1 MIKHFRFKALM
12 ASAILACAVGQAGAA
27 EVGGI
32 KFDDT
37 TKVAGKELKLNGLG
51 LRTRF
56 GFKVYAAGMYL
67 TEKKTK
73 TADIV
78 GLEGPRRVTLVMMR
92 EISSEDFGEAFMAG
106 LNANS
111 DKAEKT
117 KILPQIGQFGAM
129 FQLFP
134 SLKKGDILHLD
145 WIPGSGTQC
154 ELNGKKVGE
163 VAPDVAFYNA
173 VVKIWIGD
181 KPVDSSLKPALLG
194 AEYK

>member
-1 MIKHFRFKALM
+1 MIKHFSFKALI
-12 ASAILACAVGQAGAA
+12 ASAILACSFSQAGAA
-27 EVGGI
+27 EIGGI

-37 TKVAGKELKLNGLG
+37 NKVAGKELKLNGVG

-56 GFKVYAAGMYL
+56 GFKVYAAGLYL
-67 TEKKTK
+67 PEKKSK
-73 TADIV
+73 AADIV
-78 GLEGPRRVTLVMMR
+78 GLDGPRRVTLVMMR

-145 WIPGSGTQC
+145 WLPGSGTQC

-163 VAPDVAFYNA
+163 VAPDIAFYNA
-173 VVKIWIGD
+173 VLKIWIGE
-181 KPVDSSLKPALLG
+181 KPVDSSLKPGLLG
-194 AEYK
+194 GEAK

>member
-1 MIKHFRFKALM
+1 MIKQFSFKALL
-12 ASAILACAVGQAGAA
+12 ASAILACSFGHAGAA
-27 EVGGI
+27 EIAGI

-37 TKVAGKELKLNGLG
+37 TKVAGKELKLNGVG

-56 GFKVYAAGMYL
+56 GFKVYAAGLYL
-67 TEKKTK
+67 TDKKSK

-111 DKAEKT
+111 NKDEKT

-129 FQLFP
+129 FQQFP
-134 SLKKGDILHLD
+134 GLKKGDILHLD
-145 WIPGSGTQC
+145 WLPGTGTVC

-163 VAPDVAFYNA
+163 TVPDVAFYNA
-173 VVKIWIGD
+173 VLKIWLGD
-181 KPVDSSLKPALLG
+181 KPVDSSLKPAMLG
-194 AEYK
+194 ESK

>member
-1 MIKHFRFKALM
+1 MIKHFSFKALL
-12 ASAILACAVGQAGAA
+12 ATAILACSFSQAGAA
-27 EVGGI
+27 EIGGI

-37 TKVAGKELKLNGLG
+37 NKVAGKELKLNGVG

-56 GFKVYAAGMYL
+56 GFKVYAAGLYL
-67 TEKKTK
+67 TDKKTK
-73 TADIV
+73 TADILP
-78 GLEGPRRVTLVMMR
+78 LEGPRRVTLVMMR
-92 EISSEDFGEAFMAG
+92 DISSEDFGEAFMAG

-145 WIPGSGTQC
+145 WLPGSGTQC

-163 VAPDVAFYNA
+163 VAPDIAFYNA
-173 VVKIWIGD
+173 VLKIWIGE
-181 KPVDSSLKPALLG
+181 KPVDSSLKPGLLG
-194 AEYK
+194 EKS

>member
-1 MIKHFRFKALM
+1 MIKSFRFKALL
-12 ASAILACAVGQAGAA
+12 ASALLACSFAQAA

-37 TKVAGKELKLNGLG
+37 VKVAGKDLKLNGLG

-67 TEKKTK
+67 TEKKTT
-73 TADIV
+73 TADV
-78 GLEGPRRVTLVMMR
+78 MKVDGPRRVTLVMMR
-92 EISSEDFGEAFMAG
+92 EISSEDFGQAFMTG
-106 LNANS
+106 LNANT
-111 DKAEKT
+111 DKSEKT
-117 KILPQIGQFGAM
+117 KILPQIGQFGEM
-129 FQLFP
+129 FALFP

-154 ELNGKKVGE
+154 ELNGKKVGD

-173 VVKIWIGD
+173 VVRIWIGD
-181 KPVDSSLKPALLG
+181 KAVDSSLKPALLG
-194 AEYK
+194 EKYN

>member
-1 MIKHFRFKALM
+1 MIKHFSFKALL
-12 ASAILACAVGQAGAA
+12 ATAILACSFSQAGAA
-27 EVGGI
+27 EIGGI

-37 TKVAGKELKLNGLG
+37 TKVAGKDLKLNGVG

-56 GFKVYAAGMYL
+56 GFKVYAAGLYL
-67 TEKKTK
+67 TEKKSK
-73 TADIV
+73 PADIV
-78 GLEGPRRVTLVMMR
+78 ALDGPRRVTLVMMR

-134 SLKKGDILHLD
+134 SLKKGDVLHLD

-163 VAPDVAFYNA
+163 VAPDLAFFNA
-173 VVKIWIGD
+173 VLKIWIGE
-181 KPVDSSLKPALLG
+181 KPVDSGLKPGLLG
-194 AEYK
+194 EKS